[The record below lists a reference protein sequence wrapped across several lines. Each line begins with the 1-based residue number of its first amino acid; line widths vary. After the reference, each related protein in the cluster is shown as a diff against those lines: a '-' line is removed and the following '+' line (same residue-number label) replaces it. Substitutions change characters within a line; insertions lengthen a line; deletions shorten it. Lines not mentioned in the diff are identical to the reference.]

1 MNNNLIS
8 LGALIISV
16 FMAGSFLGS
25 GIKERQEMRKE
36 IDALKAS
43 QAQVLA
49 EVQQANKDYQEK
61 QKKFNEETQAHNQKL
76 ATLSTHKKV
85 LVKDNVE
92 TNKRIDNTKQGIEFD
107 LTRLNKYIA
116 ANPMKMDSL
125 GQPIQ

>member
-61 QKKFNEETQAHNQKL
+61 QKKFIEETQAHNQKL

>member
-8 LGALIISV
+8 LGALVISV

-36 IDALKAS
+36 IDALKVS
-43 QAQVLA
+43 QAQILV